1 MPGRGTAGESGL
13 RSRFGARVVYY
24 RAMDDAPAETTSGLV
39 PLEVPLEP
47 DVPEMTLRARKRH
60 ERRDR
65 VFEAAVALIVEK
77 GFDETSM
84 NDVATR
90 SGLSRTTVFNHFP
103 RKMAFLDEWALR
115 RRQRAASSFAH
126 EPGGRLPL
134 RDVLGSYLAALAAL
148 NLETR
153 RETAALMP
161 PRLRYTDWLVTHP
174 LERDLAELV
183 IGSGVELCSHAG
195 PSQVG
200 RMLAIGYFS
209 AVMRWID
216 VEPAPFDLG
225 VELAD
230 LLETVLAGALAK

>member
-1 MPGRGTAGESGL
+1 MDTSPAG
-13 RSRFGARVVYY
+13 
-24 RAMDDAPAETTSGLV
+24 TTSGTV
-39 PLEVPLEP
+39 PLGVPLEP
-47 DVPEMTLRARKRH
+47 GVPEMTLRTRKRH

-65 VFEAAVALIVEK
+65 VFEAAVALIAEK

-84 NDVATR
+84 NDVAVR

-126 EPGGRLPL
+126 EPGGRLGV
-134 RDVLGSYLAALAAL
+134 REVLGSYLAALAEL

-161 PRLRYTDWLVTHP
+161 PRLRHTDWLVTHP
-174 LERDLAELV
+174 LSRDLAELV
-183 IGSGVELCSHAG
+183 IGSGVELGAHAG
-195 PSQVG
+195 PDQIG

-230 LLETVLAGALAK
+230 LLETVLVGALAE